1 MADLVVLAFAD
12 RPTAEGALSELQR
25 LHDETHSLTLRDWA
39 LVERQDDDHLAVVR
53 SSDPPKTRGGV
64 VLAGGAMGTI
74 IGGLLLAPLAGLMVG
89 TLLGATIGRREDSGV
104 TPAFAGDL
112 SAALESGT
120 AALFLYVIAHD
131 ADVAIAALTPFKPR
145 VVRTSLDPADEAALI
160 AHFEQAGGEAEAAE
174 APPDA
179 ATAAPEGLLNRSF
192 GHWYPT
198 DFVVALAGDAPAAA
212 GIAAALE
219 AEGFP
224 PDGIAYR
231 AGEQVL
237 EQIEAFRR
245 EQGTVR
251 GALGRVQ
258 EHLTSEGQVGRRYRE
273 AAQGGAAIVAVRA
286 ESPERVEAAARVL
299 RTNSAR
305 DIQHFGRWAIA
316 DLGSAPRSGPGPESA
331 APSA

>member
-12 RPTAEGALSELQR
+12 RPTAEGALDELQR
-25 LHDETHSLTLRDWA
+25 LHDETHALTLRDWA
-39 LVERQDDDHLAVVR
+39 LVEREDDDHLAVVR
-53 SSDPPKTRGGV
+53 SSDPPKTRGSV
-64 VLAGGAMGTI
+64 ALAGGVMGTI

-104 TPAFAGDL
+104 APAFAGDL

-131 ADVAIAALTPFKPR
+131 ADVAVAALAPFKPR
-145 VVRTSLDPADEAALI
+145 VVRTSLDPADEAALLE
-160 AHFEQAGGEAEAAE
+160 HFKQAGGEADEAGP
-174 APPDA
+174 APGP
-179 ATAAPEGLLNRSF
+179 ATAEPAGVLNRSF

-212 GIAAALE
+212 AIASALE
-219 AEGFP
+219 AGGFP
-224 PDGIAYR
+224 QDEIAYR

-237 EQIEAFRR
+237 EQVEAFRR
-245 EQGTVR
+245 EEGPVR

-273 AAQGGAAIVAVRA
+273 AAQSGAAIVAVRA

-299 RTNSAR
+299 RANGAR
-305 DIQHFGRWAIA
+305 DIHHFGRWAIA
-316 DLGSAPRSGPGPESA
+316 DLGSAPKSDPAAGSA
-331 APSA
+331 APPA